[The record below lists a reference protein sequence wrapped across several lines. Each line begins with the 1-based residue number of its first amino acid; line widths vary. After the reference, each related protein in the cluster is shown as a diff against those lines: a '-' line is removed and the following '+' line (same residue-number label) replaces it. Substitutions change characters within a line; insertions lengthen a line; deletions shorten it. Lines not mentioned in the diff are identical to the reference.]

1 VSAPLAYSLSELG
14 ELSIVLHS
22 SKIQFRFRL
31 TGPHSMKILDFI
43 QNILIDEFKRIQ
55 QAEGYH
61 YLSFSLICQGIEFL
75 GACLDSEPFS
85 AKGLS
90 AARFRRAIYDLFPTS
105 YRKFNQGSGRPFD
118 LYENLRCGLL
128 HVILP
133 ESSLELIRRS
143 EKEELNANH
152 LEVKEIRGIHRLVLV
167 SEDLFEDYEKACQ
180 EIVARISDNRL
191 RGWKFVGEL

>member
-1 VSAPLAYSLSELG
+1 
-14 ELSIVLHS
+14 
-22 SKIQFRFRL
+22 
-31 TGPHSMKILDFI
+31 MDFI
-43 QNILIDEFKRIQ
+43 QNVLIDEFKKIL
-55 QAEGYH
+55 QAEGHH

-85 AKGLS
+85 SKGLS

-128 HVILP
+128 HAILP
-133 ESSLELIRRS
+133 EAPLELIRRS
-143 EKEELNANH
+143 EKAKFDANH
-152 LEVKEIRGIHRLVLV
+152 LEVKEIRGVKRLVLV

-180 EIVARISDNRL
+180 EIMARMNDGRL
-191 RGWKFVGEL
+191 RGWKFVGDR

>member
-1 VSAPLAYSLSELG
+1 
-14 ELSIVLHS
+14 
-22 SKIQFRFRL
+22 
-31 TGPHSMKILDFI
+31 MKISDFI
-43 QNILIDEFKRIQ
+43 QDILIDELKKIQ
-55 QAEGYH
+55 QDENHH
-61 YLSFSLICQGIEFL
+61 YISFSLMCQGIEFL

-90 AARFRRAIYDLFPTS
+90 APRFRRAIYDLFPAS

-133 ESSLELIRRS
+133 ESSIELIRRS
-143 EKEELNANH
+143 EREKFDANH
-152 LEVKEIRGIHRLVLV
+152 LEVKEIRGINRLVLI

-180 EIVARISDNRL
+180 EIVARIRDSRL
-191 RGWKFVGEL
+191 RGWKFMGDVLST